1 MAYKKKLHDFQP
13 DAPEQV
19 ETQRTKRLVR
29 REAVT
34 CASVERDVRQLLAD
48 KVSGTCVGLW
58 MLTPEHLR
66 LGTWDLLKGW
76 CNAQDNDIAPRLA
89 MQLVHE
95 AAICSTG
102 VRRGRSLSQK
112 GFELANGL
120 PFVATDKSMH
130 ELLSKQTIHQSQQLQ
145 IALGRLRRTH
155 EDYQG
160 GLLAIDPHHLRSYTQ
175 RQTRRHRHK
184 EDEKAVKTLQTY
196 FCLDADTCQP
206 LGFTIGSSAVTTAQG
221 APGLLRLVAQVL
233 DVTTKRPL
241 VLTDKEHFSAQM
253 FETARQFGVDLLA
266 PKPLYDK
273 EKQRFAQLPE
283 SSFTRHWAGLAT
295 ATLPYRFKNNHALTD
310 LYQIVQ
316 RCGEKPGD
324 YVYTAF
330 VTTAPVDEV
339 RMVIQDFPKRWRIE
353 EFFNAHQALGWKVA
367 GTLNLNIRYGKMTM
381 ALLAQ
386 AALHRLRSN
395 LDEQYRNWEAQHFA
409 DRFMLGLDGDIR
421 VAEDVV
427 TVTYYNAPDTP
438 MLKRALEN
446 TPKKLE
452 AEGIDPRVPW
462 LYGFK
467 LDFRFK

>member
-1 MAYKKKLHDFQP
+1 
-13 DAPEQV
+13 
-19 ETQRTKRLVR
+19 
-29 REAVT
+29 
-34 CASVERDVRQLLAD
+34 
-48 KVSGTCVGLW
+48 
-58 MLTPEHLR
+58 MLIPEHLR

-76 CNAQDNDIAPRLA
+76 CNAQQDNDIAPRLA

-95 AAICSTG
+95 AAVCSTG

-120 PFVATDKSMH
+120 PFVATDTAMH

-206 LGFTIGSSAVTTAQG
+206 LGFTIGSSAVTVAQG
-221 APGLLRLVAQVL
+221 APYLLRLVAQVL
-233 DVTTKRPL
+233 DVTAKRPL
-241 VLTDKEHFSAQM
+241 VLTDKEHFSAQL

-266 PKPLYDK
+266 PKPLYDN
-273 EKQRFAQLPE
+273 EKQRFAKLPE

-295 ATLPYRFKNNHALTD
+295 TTLPYRFKNNHALTN
-310 LYQIVQ
+310 LHQIVQ
-316 RCGEKPGD
+316 RCGEKPDD
-324 YVYTAF
+324 YLYTSF

-339 RMVIQDFPKRWRIE
+339 RMLIQDFPKRWHIE

-395 LDEQYRNWEAQHFA
+395 LEEQYRNWEARHFA

-427 TVTYYNAPDTP
+427 TVTYYNAPDAP

-446 TPKKLE
+446 TPQKLE